1 MNLSPDSENL
11 FNISSILYLSNK
23 KGPNKGILLETVF
36 IPKLRNN
43 PLASWYLINLNF
55 LVSQIANLDK
65 IVSFSLFVFATLG
78 LLLSVFFS
86 TPQTIK

>member
-23 KGPNKGILLETVF
+23 KGPNKGILLENVF